1 MQLLGLKNSFSGSPF
16 VEKKGKENYAHKNM
30 YGLTCAHTRRPIKT
44 LSNMSRTVYEKTKRG
59 PRGIPRVHGAGILL
73 SGSLSDGL
81 IKNSRGKV
89 LSSPHTAIFIDSIYS
104 TSPGS
109 HFFNYS
115 IGPK

>member
-1 MQLLGLKNSFSGSPF
+1 MQLLGLKNSLSSPPLLD
-16 VEKKGKENYAHKNM
+16 KKKNYNQKSM
-30 YGLTCAHTRRPIKT
+30 YRLTCAHTHRPIKT
-44 LSNMSRTVYEKTKRG
+44 ILKMSRTVYEKTKRG
-59 PRGIPRVHGAGILL
+59 PQGIPPVRSTSILL

>member
-1 MQLLGLKNSFSGSPF
+1 MQLLGPKNSLSSPPLLDKKKTTIRKACTGSH
-16 VEKKGKENYAHKNM
+16 VRTH
-30 YGLTCAHTRRPIKT
+30 RPIKT
-44 LSNMSRTVYEKTKRG
+44 LSKMSRTVYEKTKRG
-59 PRGIPRVHGAGILL
+59 PQGIPPVSSNGILL

>member
-1 MQLLGLKNSFSGSPF
+1 
-16 VEKKGKENYAHKNM
+16 M
-30 YGLTCAHTRRPIKT
+30 YKLTCAHTRRPIKT

-59 PRGIPRVHGAGILL
+59 PRGIPRIHSAGILL